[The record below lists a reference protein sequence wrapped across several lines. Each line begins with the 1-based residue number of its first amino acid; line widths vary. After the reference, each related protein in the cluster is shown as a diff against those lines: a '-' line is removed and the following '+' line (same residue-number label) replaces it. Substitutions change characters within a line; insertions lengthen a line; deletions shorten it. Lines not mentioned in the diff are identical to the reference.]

1 MLHSSSNL
9 MQSTIIILFTLYF
22 LTLIESKL
30 EIKKKTKQKNLGTP
44 WERISLKYFQSCKYQ
59 VSKNP
64 VMETWSFLVPFQSVD
79 HWIGL
84 YFWMLA

>member
-30 EIKKKTKQKNLGTP
+30 EIKKNKNKKLGTP
-44 WERISLKYFQSCKYQ
+44 
-59 VSKNP
+59 
-64 VMETWSFLVPFQSVD
+64 
-79 HWIGL
+79 
-84 YFWMLA
+84 

>member
-30 EIKKKTKQKNLGTP
+30 EIKKKKNKKLGTP

-79 HWIGL
+79 HWISL

>member
-30 EIKKKTKQKNLGTP
+30 EIKKKKKQKTRNTL
-44 WERISLKYFQSCKYQ
+44 RKNFLKIFSVLQIS
-59 VSKNP
+59 
-64 VMETWSFLVPFQSVD
+64 SF
-79 HWIGL
+79 
-84 YFWMLA
+84 

>member
-30 EIKKKTKQKNLGTP
+30 EIKKKKKNKKT
-44 WERISLKYFQSCKYQ
+44 
-59 VSKNP
+59 
-64 VMETWSFLVPFQSVD
+64 
-79 HWIGL
+79 
-84 YFWMLA
+84 